1 MQIGAVTNPDDFS
14 LDPTPANTSAKPPTP
29 LETPSPAA
37 VPASVPNPRSGS
49 PHIQIQNP
57 PVKPEATEDQRT
69 LALRLAGEEAAA
81 KAKENARSKLGS
93 KPPTTEGDGQ
103 QPPTANPKARG
114 TEPVE
119 NVAAKVEEKDFGA
132 DKSTSPEGRRRSVAP
147 EIIPPLKRP
156 SLAVECAA
164 VSSANFRA
172 DNAEALGLIN
182 HHRGSAISA
191 TSKEEQDQVTRDIRS
206 SISQAPD
213 DGDIEAL
220 RKETT
225 AAEEDTIEEDSEEEK
240 AAEDEEK
247 KQAQAAEETTP
258 QKQGPKDGEKAVS
271 SVED

>member
-1 MQIGAVTNPDDFS
+1 
-14 LDPTPANTSAKPPTP
+14 
-29 LETPSPAA
+29 
-37 VPASVPNPRSGS
+37 
-49 PHIQIQNP
+49 
-57 PVKPEATEDQRT
+57 
-69 LALRLAGEEAAA
+69 
-81 KAKENARSKLGS
+81 
-93 KPPTTEGDGQ
+93 
-103 QPPTANPKARG
+103 
-114 TEPVE
+114 VE